1 MGFTGNECGLDKTI
15 FNITPCFNDFEK
27 HFAQF
32 LDQAKDVSKFA
43 KLAETYTKF
52 SIEYINKKC
61 AIAYFYPYFI
71 ASISCPKKTDFRYF

>member
-1 MGFTGNECGLDKTI
+1 MSELDGFYWKRMWAEQDKTI

-32 LDQAKDVSKFA
+32 LDQAYNITKFV

-52 SIEYINKKC
+52 SIEYCKVYTYLYMC
-61 AIAYFYPYFI
+61 
-71 ASISCPKKTDFRYF
+71 

>member
-1 MGFTGNECGLDKTI
+1 MWAEQDKTI

-32 LDQAKDVSKFA
+32 LDQAYNITKFV

-52 SIEYINKKC
+52 SIEYCKVYTYLYMC
-61 AIAYFYPYFI
+61 
-71 ASISCPKKTDFRYF
+71 